1 MFRKEFATVIGNTG
15 MIPAKDLRPL
25 LQNKEPLKIT
35 EFELL
40 KFDFFDDIK
49 FSKQVAENYEMT
61 FLDLGNAKIENNIL
75 GLLKKSN
82 VIKFR
87 CIPIKKTGKFV
98 SVAIFDPS
106 IVEIKEE
113 IQRVF

>member
-1 MFRKEFATVIGNTG
+1 
-15 MIPAKDLRPL
+15 
-25 LQNKEPLKIT
+25 
-35 EFELL
+35 
-40 KFDFFDDIK
+40 
-49 FSKQVAENYEMT
+49 MT

-106 IVEIKEE
+106 IVEIKEVCLDHINLLIKNKSE
-113 IQRVF
+113 KTSINLSKKHLSYYLKNFSHMSVVDRESILKMIKTSSH